1 MWRKKVL
8 TRLSSSLSS
17 LVILLLFASGAAA
30 YGQDPTGQPVGPTKS
45 GKKPPGKKP
54 PAKVEPLT
62 VILTVLTD
70 PPESAVYINGEQR
83 GVTNAE
89 GKLQFEKF
97 PLGSYT
103 VEARKDG
110 YAPALRGFQAGSEA
124 PTLVFK
130 LQPDLSS
137 FVKQFDDL
145 VAAGK
150 ISGPD
155 SPNAV
160 AVANELAGKFPE
172 RPEVARMRST
182 LATKLIE
189 ANTQIVTKTI
199 FNWRTVTREEIAR
212 GLDNATNAQ
221 SFKSDDT
228 RLQAQ
233 AAYFKGVLGL
243 RDWLAGSAS
252 ADGKSNGEG
261 TNDAQAI
268 KAAGADLERATQLDG
283 AWAPAWYQ
291 LGMAQLN
298 LGNGPGAE
306 AAFLKATQLEPR
318 WAIAF
323 ARLGA
328 AYYVGGKHKESIDAY
343 RKAIQLDPG
352 SSLAYAGL
360 GLARVMKG
368 EKDGLKDAEKAL
380 QLDPTSGVPHLSI
393 GIILSQPRR
402 NTKEKARA
410 AEELKMAIQKNS
422 GNLEFQNRMAEQF
435 LATLE
440 ASKK

>member
-1 MWRKKVL
+1 MWRKKISS
-8 TRLSSSLSS
+8 RLFNSLSS
-17 LVILLLFASGAAA
+17 LIIFSLFASGAVASA
-30 YGQDPTGQPVGPTKS
+30 QDPTGQPIEPPKS
-45 GKKPPGKKP
+45 GKKPTAKKP
-54 PAKVEPLT
+54 AKFEPLT
-62 VILTVLTD
+62 VILTILTD
-70 PPESAVYINGEQR
+70 PPESSVYINGEQR

-110 YAPALRGFQAGSEA
+110 YASALRGFQAGSEA

-130 LQPDLSS
+130 LQPDVSN
-137 FVKQFDDL
+137 FVKQFDEL

-155 SPNAV
+155 SPNAA
-160 AVANELAGKFPE
+160 AVVNDFAGKFPD

-182 LATKLIE
+182 LSTKLLE
-189 ANTQIVTKTI
+189 ANTPIVNKTI
-199 FNWRTVTREEIAR
+199 FNWRTVTRDEIAR
-212 GLDNATNAQ
+212 GLENATNAQ
-221 SFKSDDT
+221 SFKGDDS
-228 RLQAQ
+228 RIQAQ

-243 RDWLAGSAS
+243 RDWLTDS
-252 ADGKSNGEG
+252 KPNGEG
-261 TNDAQAI
+261 TSDAQGMM
-268 KAAGADLERATQLDG
+268 AAGSDLERATQLDG

-291 LGMAQLN
+291 FGIAQLN

-306 AAFLKATQLEPR
+306 AAFIKATQLEPR
-318 WAIAF
+318 WAIAY
-323 ARLGA
+323 AKLGA
-328 AYYVGGKHKESIDAY
+328 AYYMGGKYKESIDSY
-343 RKAIQLDPG
+343 RKAIQIDPG
-352 SSLAYAGL
+352 SALAYAGL

-368 EKDGLKDAEKAL
+368 EKEGLKDAEKAL
-380 QLDPTSGVPHLSI
+380 QLDPTSGVPHLSM
-393 GIILSQPRR
+393 GIILSQSRR
-402 NTKEKARA
+402 NSKEKARA

-435 LATLE
+435 LSTLQ

>member
-8 TRLSSSLSS
+8 SRLFNLLSS
-17 LVILLLFASGAAA
+17 LVIFSLFASGAVAF
-30 YGQDPTGQPVGPTKS
+30 GQDPTGQPVEQPKGG
-45 GKKPPGKKP
+45 GKKPPSKKP
-54 PAKVEPLT
+54 VKAEPIT

-70 PPESAVYINGEQR
+70 PPESSVFINGEQR

-89 GKLQFEKF
+89 GKIQFEKV

-110 YAPALRGFQAGSEA
+110 YATALRGFQAGSEA

-130 LQPDLSS
+130 LQPDVSNY
-137 FVKQFDDL
+137 VKQFDEL

-160 AVANELAGKFPE
+160 AVANDLAGKHPD

-182 LATKLIE
+182 LSTKLIE
-189 ANTQIVTKTI
+189 ANTQIVNKTI
-199 FNWRTVTREEIAR
+199 FNWRTVTRDEIAR
-212 GLDNATNAQ
+212 GLENATNAQ
-221 SFKSDDT
+221 SFKGDDN
-228 RLQAQ
+228 RIQAQ

-243 RDWLAGSAS
+243 RDWLTGSAS
-252 ADGKSNGEG
+252 ADKPNGEG
-261 TNDAQAI
+261 TSDAQGI
-268 KAAGADLERATQLDG
+268 KAAGVDLERATQLDG

-306 AAFLKATQLEPR
+306 AAFTKATQLEPR
-318 WAIAF
+318 WAIAY

-328 AYYVGGKHKESIDAY
+328 AYYIGGKYKESVNAY
-343 RKAIQLDPG
+343 RKAIQLEPG
-352 SSLAYAGL
+352 SALAYAGL

-393 GIILSQPRR
+393 GIILSQARR
-402 NTKEKARA
+402 NSKEKARA

-422 GNLEFQNRMAEQF
+422 GNLEFQNSQAEQF
-435 LATLE
+435 LSTLQAT
-440 ASKK
+440 KK